1 MNKKVIAAIL
11 AGTMLMGISGCGS
24 KENGN
29 SKEDIP
35 TVTWNLP
42 ANMSTTDEN
51 VWHEIEE
58 KASEITR
65 EKVGANLK
73 LNLIDNSVYDEKMR
87 LALTGGEAVDLVFT
101 SSWMNKLDE
110 NVERGAYLPL
120 NDLLDKYGSAIKAKL
135 DERAWLP
142 ATYNG
147 DIMAVP
153 SQGAYVTVRSFVFK
167 KDLVEKYNFDYKS
180 VKSIE
185 DLEPYFEILKK
196 NEPDVIPLLAS
207 PSAGTPGGENFDLT
221 NLAGGVCWNEKNH
234 ALTVKYEDED
244 YLKVA
249 RTVHDY
255 YKKGYVAADAAIKTD
270 FTSEAKS
277 GKYAVMQNS
286 GMYTEDGSKSSNA
299 YGFPCV
305 ESPLPTAKIFTNT
318 FIGITTGIG
327 HTSKH
332 PEKAMQVL
340 NLVWE
345 DPNLSNLLAYG
356 LEGKNYEIVDN
367 SNKDM
372 PEIHVFDGDKQSWGI
387 YHNYLGPLFDQW
399 GSEWNSRES
408 LDLMQENNK
417 NGELSD
423 LYGFRLN
430 RKPIKTQLVQIES
443 IVSEVTSIINTGS
456 MNDFDQYISETNK
469 RLKDAGIDNVKA
481 EIQKQIDEW
490 KSSNNKK

>member
-1 MNKKVIAAIL
+1 MNKKYIAAIL
-11 AGTMLMGISGCGS
+11 SGTMLLGVSGCG
-24 KENGN
+24 NGKKA
-29 SKEDIP
+29 SSDDEIP

-51 VWHEIEE
+51 IWHEIEE

-87 LALTGGEAVDLVFT
+87 LALTGGEEVDLVFT

-110 NVERGAYLPL
+110 NVERGSYLPL
-120 NDLLDKYGSAIKAKL
+120 NDLIDQYGSAIKAKL

-147 DIMAVP
+147 EIMAVP
-153 SQGAYVTVRSFVFK
+153 SQAAYVTIRSFVFK

-185 DLEPYFEILKK
+185 DLEPYFKILKE
-196 NEPDVIPLLAS
+196 NEPDIIPLLAS
-207 PSAGTPGGENFDLT
+207 PSAGTPGGENTSLT
-221 NLAGGVCWNEKNH
+221 NLAGGVCWNEKEH
-234 ALTVKYEDED
+234 KLTTKYEDPD
-244 YLKVA
+244 YLRYNK
-249 RTVHDY
+249 TLHDY
-255 YKKGYVAADAAIKTD
+255 YVKGYVAADAAIKTD

-305 ESPLPTAKIFTNT
+305 ESPIPTGKIFTNT

-327 HTSKH
+327 HTCKH

-345 DPNLSNLLAYG
+345 DPALSNLLAYG
-356 LEGKNYEIVDN
+356 LEGKNYEIVDD
-367 SNKDM
+367 SNKEM
-372 PEIHVFDGDKQSWGI
+372 PEIHVFDGDKQTWCI
-387 YHNYLGPLFDQW
+387 YHNYIGPLFDQW
-399 GSEWNSRES
+399 GSEWNSRDA
-408 LDLMQENNK
+408 LDTMQENNK

-423 LYGFRLN
+423 LYGFRLD

-456 MNDFDQYISETNK
+456 MNDFDQYIADTNA
-469 RLKDAGIDNVKA
+469 RLKAAGIDSVKE
-481 EIQKQIDEW
+481 EIQRQIDEW
-490 KSSNNKK
+490 KNSEKQ

>member
-1 MNKKVIAAIL
+1 MDKKILAAGL
-11 AGTMLMGISGCGS
+11 AGTMLLSVSGCGNKS
-24 KENGN
+24 QDAN
-29 SKEDIP
+29 SEEIP

-42 ANMSTTDEN
+42 ANMSTIDEA
-51 VWHEIEE
+51 VWHEVEE

-87 LALTGGEAVDLVFT
+87 LALTGGEDVDLVFT

-110 NVERGAYLPL
+110 NVERGSYLPL
-120 NDLLDKYGSAIKAKL
+120 NDLIDQYGSAIKEKL

-142 ATYNG
+142 ATFDG
-147 DIMAVP
+147 EIMAVP
-153 SQGAYVTVRSFVFK
+153 SQAAYVTIRSFVFK

-180 VKSIE
+180 VKTLE

-196 NEPDVIPLLAS
+196 NEPDIVPLLAS
-207 PSAGTPGGENFDLT
+207 PSAGTPGGENTRLT
-221 NLAGGVCWNEKNH
+221 NLAGGVYWNEDEHK
-234 ALTVKYEDED
+234 LTTRYEDPT
-244 YLKVA
+244 YLKYN
-249 RTVHDY
+249 RTLHDY
-255 YKKGYVAADAAIKTD
+255 YVKGYVAADAAIKTD

-305 ESPLPTAKIFTNT
+305 ESPIQTGKIFTNT
-318 FIGITTGIG
+318 FIGITTAIG

-345 DPNLSNLLAYG
+345 DPTLSNLLAYG
-356 LEGKNYEIVDN
+356 IEGKNYDIVDD
-367 SNKDM
+367 SNKEM
-372 PEIHVFDGDKQSWGI
+372 PEIHVYAGDQQTWGI

-408 LDLMQENNK
+408 LEIMQENNK

-423 LYGFRLN
+423 LYGFRLD
-430 RKPIKTQLVQIES
+430 RKPIKTQLVQLES

-456 MNDFDQYISETNK
+456 MNDFDQYINDTNA
-469 RLKDAGIDNVKA
+469 RLKAAGIDDVKA

-490 KSSNNKK
+490 KASK